1 MGTPLNFQ
9 FTQFC
14 LDLWKLW
21 PSKIGGLPVKKNFTK
36 TTTPT
41 SQKKLTLQKTSKN
54 ICSCMYKVTKQNYI
68 EHQVFCH
75 GNLIQFSLTIE
86 NVVWFLGYR
95 RTMMGFRMFR
105 VTQYLNKVGN
115 RHQRVPL
122 FSYYHNGFL
131 LMLLLHSVE
140 ELYTCLPIAI
150 LPRSN

>member
-21 PSKIGGLPVKKNFTK
+21 PSKIGGLPVKKNFTT

-41 SQKKLTLQKTSKN
+41 SQKKLTLQKTSKK

-68 EHQVFCH
+68 EFQVFGH
-75 GNLIQFSLTIE
+75 GNLIQFSLPVKS
-86 NVVWFLGYR
+86 VVWFLGCR
-95 RTMMGFRMFR
+95 RTMMGFRMFK
-105 VTQYLNKVGN
+105 VTQNLNKVGN

-131 LMLLLHSVE
+131 LMLRLHSVE
-140 ELYTCLPIAI
+140 ELYTCSPLAI